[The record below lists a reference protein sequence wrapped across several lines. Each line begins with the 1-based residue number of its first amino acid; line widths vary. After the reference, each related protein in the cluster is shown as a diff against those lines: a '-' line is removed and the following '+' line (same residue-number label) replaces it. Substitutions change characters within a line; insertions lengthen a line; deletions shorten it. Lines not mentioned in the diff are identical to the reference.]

1 MNGRIDLLGCN
12 LTEDGN
18 SLLETLEELTNVNVS
33 GSSDLTGSELLGGDW
48 LLESDN
54 IDVEL
59 EYFDPQILSKWD
71 STLEGLEIDVDAF
84 ATNLIPQHEV
94 HIDQE
99 VQIAIQLTSEL
110 EEDKGYTLDIKV
122 QNPSGV
128 IIEQTAQIINTL
140 EPNGN
145 QDHTFTWTPA
155 VEGQHTLSIS
165 IEETSV
171 SSDALPT
178 TTNSSFTQ
186 LSLFSV
192 SPDSTESAEFSTI
205 INFWNPENSS
215 TSNLLGAD
223 WNIFTE
229 SDMQRGSLEKL
240 NKTGDTET
248 IVILDA
254 YNSPLPLDKVSIGQT
269 VQIGNKL
276 SNNNTTESELNYEY
290 STVITDADG
299 NQNLDNKL
307 TGSIPVEESIFPLS
321 SWTPTETGNYTV
333 TLSVKDLE
341 EEAPFLSRESQITVI
356 SDGLIGTESDDF
368 LLAHPGIR
376 SVNTGSG
383 EDSVIFLNSYD
394 DFTVD
399 VPDSQESKIS
409 LSRNE
414 LEAFESYTPV
424 SLRETTPTAVTL
436 ENVEKIFFTD
446 YSMRIEESLVNT
458 EKNYS
463 LILEG
468 SENSDLLNAKTNISS
483 VEAGAG
489 IDMVVF
495 AGKYQ
500 DYTIEKDKNSN
511 SIRVINKSN
520 EYLTTVF

>member
-1 MNGRIDLLGCN
+1 
-12 LTEDGN
+12 
-18 SLLETLEELTNVNVS
+18 
-33 GSSDLTGSELLGGDW
+33 
-48 LLESDN
+48 
-54 IDVEL
+54 
-59 EYFDPQILSKWD
+59 
-71 STLEGLEIDVDAF
+71 
-84 ATNLIPQHEV
+84 
-94 HIDQE
+94 
-99 VQIAIQLTSEL
+99 
-110 EEDKGYTLDIKV
+110 
-122 QNPSGV
+122 
-128 IIEQTAQIINTL
+128 
-140 EPNGN
+140 
-145 QDHTFTWTPA
+145 
-155 VEGQHTLSIS
+155 
-165 IEETSV
+165 
-171 SSDALPT
+171 
-178 TTNSSFTQ
+178 
-186 LSLFSV
+186 
-192 SPDSTESAEFSTI
+192 
-205 INFWNPENSS
+205 
-215 TSNLLGAD
+215 
-223 WNIFTE
+223 
-229 SDMQRGSLEKL
+229 MQRGSLEKL

-436 ENVEKIFFTD
+436 ENVEKSFSPITP
-446 YSMRIEESLVNT
+446 
-458 EKNYS
+458 
-463 LILEG
+463 
-468 SENSDLLNAKTNISS
+468 
-483 VEAGAG
+483 
-489 IDMVVF
+489 
-495 AGKYQ
+495 
-500 DYTIEKDKNSN
+500 
-511 SIRVINKSN
+511 
-520 EYLTTVF
+520 